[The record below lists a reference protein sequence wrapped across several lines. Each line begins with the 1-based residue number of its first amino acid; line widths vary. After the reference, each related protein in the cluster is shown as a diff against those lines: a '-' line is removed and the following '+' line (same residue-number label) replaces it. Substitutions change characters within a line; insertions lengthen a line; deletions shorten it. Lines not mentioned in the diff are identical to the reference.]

1 MLNKKTL
8 INNKNTKKSENK
20 GLTPAVDMI
29 GYTDIMINNTNKKE
43 NTMITAQHYNKLRKY
58 NYGEHCNVVAKL
70 VGKFSFID
78 ALEKSLQEKYKSVQK
93 ERKVKATLHEAYDG
107 STYFTYDGCKL
118 NGKNEWF
125 GFNKEQLND
134 VLKNFHMA

>member
-43 NTMITAQHYNKLRKY
+43 NTMITAQHYNKLREQEDKIKKFY
-58 NYGEHCNVVAKL
+58 SNVSVGFGVVGLLAMVSAVGAIEADQYLFAASVASL
-70 VGKFSFID
+70 GIFSFVTTLYTQELSKIQPIIIEVV
-78 ALEKSLQEKYKSVQK
+78 EKE
-93 ERKVKATLHEAYDG
+93 VK
-107 STYFTYDGCKL
+107 
-118 NGKNEWF
+118 
-125 GFNKEQLND
+125 
-134 VLKNFHMA
+134 